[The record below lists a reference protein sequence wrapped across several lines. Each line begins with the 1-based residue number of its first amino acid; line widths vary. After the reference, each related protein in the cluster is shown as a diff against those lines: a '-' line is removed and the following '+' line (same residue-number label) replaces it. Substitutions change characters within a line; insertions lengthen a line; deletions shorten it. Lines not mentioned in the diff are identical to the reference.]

1 LSEKSIKLIDVE
13 EQETKRAKA
22 KLKKKKDNIG
32 GSDTITES
40 SSPTSM
46 DNEIK
51 QHFTKAG
58 DQDTN
63 EKRMVDIDPHT

>member
-1 LSEKSIKLIDVE
+1 MSEKSIKLIDVE